1 MLRRLA
7 KYRRLIALVLLMTFS
22 SQALL
27 AEADWYYSQVNTNE
41 KTAFWL
47 PSTDTFVREPENNHN
62 VCVSHNNLPALAAAN
77 DLDCVQRTVQE
88 VSKGHPLDPASAV
101 QLMKAYGNRS
111 FLQGVAEGFWGELKD
126 LWKLPSELKELPDSI
141 RAVIDNPSLLRLAL
155 EKALLDSATTIA
167 TYICE
172 PTDEHAE
179 KMGDLVGRTLFSIVP
194 YGAVAGAVGKVGKI
208 DKIIKGVLDQS
219 AKDLKK
225 IPDGAHHIAIRGN
238 TLDAFQEA
246 FNLHKK
252 ANVVS
257 YLSYTTRDG
266 KSHLLR
272 VVPKDLHGVK
282 NRQLVIERADGGPVP
297 FEVVQDVFKDIT
309 KKETLPDFRDPKN
322 PEGLSTGIGGE
333 KPKEIVIKEGDR
345 SVVLRSGAGSTG
357 DSGPV
362 WTIKINKPKLEN
374 GFEEIKFKR

>member
-1 MLRRLA
+1 
-7 KYRRLIALVLLMTFS
+7 
-22 SQALL
+22 
-27 AEADWYYSQVNTNE
+27 
-41 KTAFWL
+41 
-47 PSTDTFVREPENNHN
+47 
-62 VCVSHNNLPALAAAN
+62 
-77 DLDCVQRTVQE
+77 
-88 VSKGHPLDPASAV
+88 
-101 QLMKAYGNRS
+101 
-111 FLQGVAEGFWGELKD
+111 
-126 LWKLPSELKELPDSI
+126 
-141 RAVIDNPSLLRLAL
+141 
-155 EKALLDSATTIA
+155 
-167 TYICE
+167 
-172 PTDEHAE
+172 
-179 KMGDLVGRTLFSIVP
+179 VGRTLFSIVP